1 MRTLLLAAAAIHA
14 ALFSIV
20 FLTSTLDVM
29 LAAVIAVTLSLAIG
43 AFALVRNGP
52 VGTTWVA
59 TAAGLT
65 SLIGWG
71 SWLVLWAL
79 DRGRTGDAVNVIGV
93 LLPPVAVV
101 VFLVAAL
108 LPQTRDA

>member
-1 MRTLLLAAAAIHA
+1 MRTLLFTAAAVHA

-29 LAAVIAVTLSLAIG
+29 LAAVIAVFFSLALG

-52 VGTTWVA
+52 VGTIWVA

-65 SLIGWG
+65 SLLGWG
-71 SWLVLWAL
+71 SWLILWAL
-79 DRGRTGDAVNVIGV
+79 DQGRTSNTINVIGV
-93 LLPPVAVV
+93 LLPPISVI